1 MIRSFRHSGLE
12 RFFVQGSR
20 VGIQPLHADR
30 LRLQLGRLDAA
41 KVPEDMNLPGWHLH
55 PLKGQY
61 KGFWSIRV
69 NRNWRLVFAFSGEDV
84 VDVDYL
90 DYH

>member
-1 MIRSFRHSGLE
+1 M
-12 RFFVQGSR
+12 QGSR
-20 VGIQPLHADR
+20 TGIQPSHADR

-41 KVPEDMNLPGWHLH
+41 KVPEDMDLPGWHLH

-61 KGFWSIRV
+61 RGFWSIRV
-69 NRNWRLVFAFSGEDV
+69 NRNWRLIFAFSGEDV

>member
-1 MIRSFRHSGLE
+1 M
-12 RFFVQGSR
+12 
-20 VGIQPLHADR
+20 D
-30 LRLQLGRLDAA
+30 
-41 KVPEDMNLPGWHLH
+41 LPGWHLH

-61 KGFWSIRV
+61 RGFWSIRV
-69 NRNWRLVFAFSGEDV
+69 NRNWRLIFAFSGEDV